1 MLAILVSGEFLPPS
15 KGSPSYFQFS
25 IRSVMVEKKRERWKR
40 KEKKQSEER
49 ERQGQIRKRPA
60 SLSHLTRTPIT
71 LDWALPSDRDCLL
84 RISVYSSVPLV
95 NETSVY

>member
-1 MLAILVSGEFLPPS
+1 MLVILVSGEFLPPS

-25 IRSVMVEKKRERWKR
+25 IRSVMVEKKERDEEEK
-40 KEKKQSEER
+40 KKQSEER

-60 SLSHLTRTPIT
+60 SLSHLIRTPIT
-71 LDWALPSDRDCLL
+71 LDWALPSDRDRLL
-84 RISVYSSVPLV
+84 RVSVYSSVPLV